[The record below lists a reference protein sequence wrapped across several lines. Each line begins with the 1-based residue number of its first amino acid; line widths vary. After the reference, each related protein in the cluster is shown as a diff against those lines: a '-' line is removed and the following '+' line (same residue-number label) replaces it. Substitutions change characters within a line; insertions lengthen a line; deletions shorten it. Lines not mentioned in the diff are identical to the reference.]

1 MKPTGDHV
9 LVKPIANDK
18 EMKLG
23 NLVLAIPDTAQDK
36 PNRGEI
42 VSVGEGRIGMDGK
55 LRTID
60 LVPGQRILFSKY
72 AGNEFTIGEDLFIVL
87 SYDDILVLLGAAAI
101 IYGIWLFCIPAAF
114 IVAGCALIYVGLIG
128 SKPKVNR

>member
-23 NLVLAIPDTAQDK
+23 NLVLAIPDTSQDK

-42 VSVGEGRIGMDGK
+42 VSVGEGRIGIDGK

-60 LVPGQRILFSKY
+60 LKEGQRILFSKY
-72 AGNEFTIGEDLFIVL
+72 AGNEFSIGEETFIVL
-87 SYDDILVLLGAAAI
+87 SYDDILVLLD
-101 IYGIWLFCIPAAF
+101 
-114 IVAGCALIYVGLIG
+114 
-128 SKPKVNR
+128 

>member
-42 VSVGEGRIGMDGK
+42 VSVGEGRIGIDGK

-60 LVPGQRILFSKY
+60 LKEGQRILFSKY
-72 AGNEFTIGEDLFIVL
+72 AGNEFSIGEETFIVL
-87 SYDDILVLLGAAAI
+87 SYDDILVLLD
-101 IYGIWLFCIPAAF
+101 
-114 IVAGCALIYVGLIG
+114 
-128 SKPKVNR
+128 